1 MDDAISLSV
10 EFMPQSPETQL
21 YAANHQFE
29 LKEFQRAVASYKLA
43 VYYADAYALTE
54 LIQWVWRSR
63 VRKGKPITIYLPSTR
78 MRAFFEEWLMTS
90 F

>member
-1 MDDAISLSV
+1 MSILRSRETGFAIRSYQYARSAGDKAIMDDAISLSV

-43 VYYADAYALTE
+43 VYYAGGLK
-54 LIQWVWRSR
+54 I
-63 VRKGKPITIYLPSTR
+63 
-78 MRAFFEEWLMTS
+78 
-90 F
+90 